1 MSPLTFAVGDVHGCL
16 EKLQRVVE
24 ACEARAAG
32 RSARFV
38 FLGDYIDRGPDSRG
52 VVEFL
57 MCRQLAQPDAVV
69 CIRGN
74 HEQLALDAHADE
86 RAMPMWLRNN
96 GATTLSNYG
105 RTGGRISPAHLVWL
119 AALPLWHDDGQRFF
133 VHAGV
138 DLKVPLHEQA
148 PEVMLW
154 MREPFLSRSD
164 EVDCGR
170 FVVHGHTPQKSG
182 KPDLR
187 RHRVNLDTGAVMG
200 GPLTAAVF
208 DDVGAEPLGFVT
220 DRDPV

>member
-1 MSPLTFAVGDVHGCL
+1 M
-16 EKLQRVVE
+16 
-24 ACEARAAG
+24 
-32 RSARFV
+32 
-38 FLGDYIDRGPDSRG
+38 
-52 VVEFL
+52 
-57 MCRQLAQPDAVV
+57 
-69 CIRGN
+69 
-74 HEQLALDAHADE
+74 
-86 RAMPMWLRNN
+86 
-96 GATTLSNYG
+96 
-105 RTGGRISPAHLVWL
+105 
-119 AALPLWHDDGQRFF
+119 
-133 VHAGV
+133 
-138 DLKVPLHEQA
+138 PLHEQD